1 MLRLE
6 QYIHK
11 ASSPVLYVYNIAW
24 SKIVASSFAIESVL
38 PTSYEPYI
46 LMPVMVD
53 GKKHTQHISLFEITT
68 IIMLIYDVNIIIINS
83 VLI

>member
-1 MLRLE
+1 
-6 QYIHK
+6 
-11 ASSPVLYVYNIAW
+11 
-24 SKIVASSFAIESVL
+24 
-38 PTSYEPYI
+38 
-46 LMPVMVD
+46 MPVMVD